1 MKKVIGIV
9 ISAVFAFAV
18 FTAPAQAG
26 GFATQQYR
34 VGAFNTVKMFA
45 TYALCYAK
53 DAVLHSYR
61 SIASIAEVIGRGWDR
76 TASLFGKT
84 SVISAQFQQPE
95 YFALLPIY
103 HSFQFRFPREK
114 TYYAKCYTNI
124 TAMILVV
131 LSLNITLKSPNLN
144 NLLQLC
150 YLSISFSKI
159 FLRRQV

>member
-1 MKKVIGIV
+1 VEKNEKSNGIV

-53 DAVLHSYR
+53 DAVLLAYR
-61 SIASIAEVIGRGWDR
+61 SIAEVIGGGWDR

-84 SVISAQFQQPE
+84 SVIGAKFQQPE
-95 YFALLPIY
+95 YLA
-103 HSFQFRFPREK
+103 
-114 TYYAKCYTNI
+114 NI
-124 TAMILVV
+124 WAE
-131 LSLNITLKSPNLN
+131 LKLG
-144 NLLQLC
+144 
-150 YLSISFSKI
+150 IK
-159 FLRRQV
+159 